1 MATSATQR
9 VVDFICDTQAG
20 EIPAEAREMGR
31 RALLDTI
38 GVTLAGVNEESAR
51 ISRELLDVE
60 GGNGLA
66 TVLGTSLRT
75 SLAGAALT
83 NGTAGHALDYDD
95 VGGHMGGH
103 PSIPL
108 TPALLAASESVG
120 APGADVVTAFVIGFE
135 VECKVGRALGRSHYA
150 RGFHQTSTLGPLGA
164 AAACA
169 RLWRLDKQQ
178 TAHALGIASSLSG
191 GLRQNFGSMTK
202 PLQAGNAARGG
213 MMAALL
219 AQRGF
224 TGGTDILDGPIGF
237 VRVFAPA
244 EDSDIELLDDFGSP
258 WEVLDPGISVKKYP
272 CCFVTHRAADVTLSM
287 AEEHNLTLDDL
298 DHAEVHVAGGSLGPN
313 ETIGP
318 LIHHRPTTGLEGKFS
333 MEYVVTSAVH
343 DRQIKFANFEDDQ
356 VARPDV
362 QAFIERFKTVADS
375 KPHAAADRGDDGVTG
390 AGYHVVELH
399 TKDGRVLADSVSQ
412 PRGGPRDPLS
422 WEELREKYEDCA
434 VRALAP
440 EAIGRSAD
448 MIVALD
454 ELADVRELT
463 GELATIAG

>member
-1 MATSATQR
+1 MTTSATQR
-9 VVDFICDTQAG
+9 VVDFICDTPAG

-38 GVTLAGVNEESAR
+38 GVTLAGVQEPCAQ
-51 ISRELLDVE
+51 ISRGLVDAE

-75 SLAGAALT
+75 SLSGAALA

-108 TPALLAASESVG
+108 APALLAAAESIG
-120 APGADVVTAFVIGFE
+120 ASGADVLTAFVIAFE

-169 RLWRLDKQQ
+169 RLWSLDTEQ

-213 MMAALL
+213 MMAAML

-224 TGGTDILDGPIGF
+224 TGSSEILDGPIGF
-237 VRVFAPA
+237 VHVFAPA
-244 EDSDIELLDDFGSP
+244 EDSNIELLDDFGAP

-272 CCFVTHRAADVTLSM
+272 CCFVTHRAADVTLSL
-287 AEEHNLTLDDL
+287 AEQHSLTLDQL
-298 DHAEVHVAGGSLGPN
+298 DHAEVHVPAGSLGPGGS
-313 ETIGP
+313 IGP
-318 LIHHRPTTGLEGKFS
+318 LIHHRPRTGLEGKFS
-333 MEYVVTSAVH
+333 MEYVVTASIV
-343 DRQIKFANFEDDQ
+343 DRRLKFANFEDDQ
-356 VARPDV
+356 VARPEV

-375 KPHAAADRGDDGVTG
+375 ESHPAAVYESDDVSNPD
-390 AGYHVVELH
+390 YHVVELH
-399 TKDGRVLADSVSQ
+399 AKDGRVLAGSVAQ
-412 PRGGPRDPLS
+412 PRGGPLAPLS
-422 WEELREKYEDCA
+422 WDELHEKYFDCA
-434 VRALAP
+434 ERAL
-440 EAIGRSAD
+440 EAEEIERSAR
-448 MIVALD
+448 MIRGLD
-454 ELADVRELT
+454 ELADVRDLT
-463 GELATIAG
+463 AVLATD